1 MLHCLDEETIEP
13 YMDEDRD
20 YLGYLIR
27 RKEAGRIRNIGFSSH
42 AKTETL
48 KRFLDWYDRFDMA
61 LIQLNYLDWKL
72 LDGCSQY
79 EILKEHNIPVWVM
92 EPMKGGILSAL
103 NEEAAGILKAE
114 APSASISS
122 WGFRFLYSLDNVQ
135 TVLSGMSSVEQVKEN
150 AELFDRLMSLDENEM
165 KTLMKASD
173 VFIKGMGVPC
183 SGCGYCRG
191 LCSVGID
198 IPLMIKA
205 FNEHSVGGE
214 TWKIEGLSCAVP
226 ASECVSCGACVK
238 RCPQNIQIPE
248 FLERFNLQETIVTVD
263 AIGGCRRVIEAI
275 ETRGGSYVIPV
286 KENQPGY
293 LRAIKEKVKELEES
307 GEIIELDFAENVK
320 QGAWENREIQ
330 TCKESRTYVI
340 TNLEGI
346 DAETLLKIKRSHR
359 NIEAQH
365 WVLDVQLKE
374 DGKTAR
380 KGNAVPTAA
389 TLRRFCLAV
398 RKHDSEYAE
407 KPVKRFF
414 MANNHDIARIGKLLF
429 EKEYCDM

>member
-27 RKEAGRIRNIGFSSH
+27 QKEAGRIRNIGFSSH

-48 KRFLDWYDRFDMA
+48 KRFLDWYGRFDMA

-114 APSASISS
+114 SPSASISS

-191 LCSVGID
+191 LCPVGID

-263 AIGGCRRVIEAI
+263 AIGGCRRVIEVI
-275 ETRGGSYVIPV
+275 ETRG
-286 KENQPGY
+286 
-293 LRAIKEKVKELEES
+293 
-307 GEIIELDFAENVK
+307 
-320 QGAWENREIQ
+320 
-330 TCKESRTYVI
+330 
-340 TNLEGI
+340 
-346 DAETLLKIKRSHR
+346 
-359 NIEAQH
+359 EA
-365 WVLDVQLKE
+365 
-374 DGKTAR
+374 
-380 KGNAVPTAA
+380 
-389 TLRRFCLAV
+389 
-398 RKHDSEYAE
+398 
-407 KPVKRFF
+407 
-414 MANNHDIARIGKLLF
+414 M
-429 EKEYCDM
+429 

>member
-1 MLHCLDEETIEP
+1 MRLTDFDKLSEGLGDRLREQYPDISERIEGKKILHIDGKAVRAAAEKSRGEKPVYVINAMYEG
-13 YMDEDRD
+13 ESI
-20 YLGYLIR
+20 GVAA
-27 RKEAGRIRNIGFSSH
+27 ERIG
-42 AKTETL
+42 E
-48 KRFLDWYDRFDMA
+48 
-61 LIQLNYLDWKL
+61 
-72 LDGCSQY
+72 
-79 EILKEHNIPVWVM
+79 
-92 EPMKGGILSAL
+92 
-103 NEEAAGILKAE
+103 
-114 APSASISS
+114 
-122 WGFRFLYSLDNVQ
+122 
-135 TVLSGMSSVEQVKEN
+135 KEN
-150 AELFDRLMSLDENEM
+150 EIT
-165 KTLMKASD
+165 K
-173 VFIKGMGVPC
+173 
-183 SGCGYCRG
+183 
-191 LCSVGID
+191 
-198 IPLMIKA
+198 
-205 FNEHSVGGE
+205 
-214 TWKIEGLSCAVP
+214 
-226 ASECVSCGACVK
+226 
-238 RCPQNIQIPE
+238 IPE

-275 ETRGGSYVIPV
+275 EKGGGNYVIPV
-286 KENQPGY
+286 KENQPGF
-293 LRAIKEKVKELEES
+293 LRTIKEKVKELEES
-307 GEIIELDFAENVK
+307 GDFKELDFAENVNK
-320 QGAWENREIQ
+320 GHGRIEKYRLTMIKNTAFVYEEMGAESYLNTVAGIGIIDKRVTEKARGKEEI
-330 TCKESRTYVI
+330 KNSRTYVI

>member
-1 MLHCLDEETIEP
+1 MKS
-13 YMDEDRD
+13 DR
-20 YLGYLIR
+20 
-27 RKEAGRIRNIGFSSH
+27 E
-42 AKTETL
+42 
-48 KRFLDWYDRFDMA
+48 
-61 LIQLNYLDWKL
+61 L
-72 LDGCSQY
+72 L
-79 EILKEHNIPVWVM
+79 EILKDIADPREKRGVRYRYADLLLICIYAVLAGYSEGTEIEFYANLNR
-92 EPMKGGILSAL
+92 EYFKELLGI
-103 NEEAAGILKAE
+103 EK
-114 APSASISS
+114 APSHDTFSRIMRLTDFDKLSEELGDRLREQYPDISERIEGKKILHIDGKAVRAAAEKSRGEKPVYVINAMYEGESI
-122 WGFRFLYSLDNVQ
+122 GVAAERI
-135 TVLSGMSSVEQVKEN
+135 GEKEN
-150 AELFDRLMSLDENEM
+150 EI
-165 KTLMKASD
+165 T
-173 VFIKGMGVPC
+173 
-183 SGCGYCRG
+183 
-191 LCSVGID
+191 
-198 IPLMIKA
+198 
-205 FNEHSVGGE
+205 
-214 TWKIEGLSCAVP
+214 KIL
-226 ASECVSCGACVK
+226 
-238 RCPQNIQIPE
+238 E

-286 KENQPGY
+286 KENQPGF

-307 GEIIELDFAENVK
+307 EEIKELDFAENVNK
-320 QGAWENREIQ
+320 GHGRIEKYRLAMIKNTAFVYEKMGAESYLNTVAGIGIIDKTVTEKVSGKAEI
-330 TCKESRTYVI
+330 KNSRTYVI

-346 DAETLLKIKRSHR
+346 DAETLLKIKRSHW

>member
-20 YLGYLIR
+20 YLCYLIR
-27 RKEAGRIRNIGFSSH
+27 QKEAGRIRNIGFSSH

-191 LCSVGID
+191 LCPVGID

-214 TWKIEGLSCAVP
+214 T
-226 ASECVSCGACVK
+226 
-238 RCPQNIQIPE
+238 
-248 FLERFNLQETIVTVD
+248 
-263 AIGGCRRVIEAI
+263 
-275 ETRGGSYVIPV
+275 
-286 KENQPGY
+286 
-293 LRAIKEKVKELEES
+293 
-307 GEIIELDFAENVK
+307 
-320 QGAWENREIQ
+320 
-330 TCKESRTYVI
+330 
-340 TNLEGI
+340 
-346 DAETLLKIKRSHR
+346 LKIKRSHR

-365 WVLDVQLKE
+365 WVLDV
-374 DGKTAR
+374 
-380 KGNAVPTAA
+380 
-389 TLRRFCLAV
+389 
-398 RKHDSEYAE
+398 
-407 KPVKRFF
+407 
-414 MANNHDIARIGKLLF
+414 
-429 EKEYCDM
+429 

>member
-27 RKEAGRIRNIGFSSH
+27 QKEAWRIRNIGFSSH

-92 EPMKGGILSAL
+92 EPMKGGILSDL

-114 APSASISS
+114 APLASISS

-191 LCSVGID
+191 LCPGGID
-198 IPLMIKA
+198 IPIMIKA
-205 FNEHSVGGE
+205 FNEHSVGVE
-214 TWKIEGLSCAVP
+214 TWKMEGLSCAVP

-238 RCPQNIQIPE
+238 RCPQNIQVPE

-275 ETRGGSYVIPV
+275 ETRG
-286 KENQPGY
+286 
-293 LRAIKEKVKELEES
+293 
-307 GEIIELDFAENVK
+307 
-320 QGAWENREIQ
+320 
-330 TCKESRTYVI
+330 
-340 TNLEGI
+340 
-346 DAETLLKIKRSHR
+346 
-359 NIEAQH
+359 EA
-365 WVLDVQLKE
+365 
-374 DGKTAR
+374 
-380 KGNAVPTAA
+380 
-389 TLRRFCLAV
+389 
-398 RKHDSEYAE
+398 
-407 KPVKRFF
+407 
-414 MANNHDIARIGKLLF
+414 M
-429 EKEYCDM
+429 

>member
-27 RKEAGRIRNIGFSSH
+27 QKEAGRIRNIGFSSH

-92 EPMKGGILSAL
+92 EHMKGGILSAL

-191 LCSVGID
+191 LCPVGID

-214 TWKIEGLSCAVP
+214 TWKIEGLSCAVS

-286 KENQPGY
+286 KENQPGF
-293 LRAIKEKVKELEES
+293 LRAIKEKVKELE
-307 GEIIELDFAENVK
+307 
-320 QGAWENREIQ
+320 
-330 TCKESRTYVI
+330 ESRTYVI